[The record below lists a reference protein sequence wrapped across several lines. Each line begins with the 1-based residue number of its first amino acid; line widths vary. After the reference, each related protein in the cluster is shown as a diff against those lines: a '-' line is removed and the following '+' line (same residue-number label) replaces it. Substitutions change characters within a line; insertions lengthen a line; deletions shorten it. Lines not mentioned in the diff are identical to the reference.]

1 MHSTMLRRV
10 SRDSYEGGH
19 GTESSDKSSSEVSV
33 PGALSRPQRG
43 SRESTTSTSPE
54 LGARETPTMEK
65 RSRRRESTESLASS
79 PAFGMPAHGLSLE
92 LTRTGAI
99 WAISH
104 SLLGSLGYNHVGKQ
118 PLLGRSMVD
127 GASSLVES
135 GDLAKFCGAFEKAQE
150 SLDEK
155 LHMLPTA
162 AAAATSGA
170 IEDAET
176 PKLPDVTVWLRTASN
191 GRVCMQ
197 CSLEVAMLDASYRDT
212 GGPAGIITL
221 TMIDVTAAE
230 TKKEIVARRYE
241 LAYNEKAPDSV
252 LADFFASWMKENT
265 KAVPV
270 PGTRRPS
277 AEEYE
282 GAPAGEDGS
291 VAKKEGASSGAVLP
305 GVRQPGDPYVRGDEI
320 SSGVRAYLER
330 RRILVK
336 AFPDLKFTMLE
347 QTSQGDSVYTS
358 WQWTGTHLG
367 PYPCDNG
374 EELSPSGAR
383 VHVHGISIDVFDRH
397 TRIVDHS
404 VFYDENAIR
413 AQLEIKASASRGRDT
428 RSIIRRAHNARKKL
442 MQESSITVQL
452 YLSVRKAQGG
462 SSGAAVVGAM
472 MRPVVSTAPRYSPM
486 ELTMMS
492 TMEVYYASKATAHI
506 GSFDTDG
513 FCLCDGGESSSL
525 EPIPVTSSSPSHSAQ
540 QASIVLYSHAFANIV
555 DLPARTLLRANLH
568 SILEPAMR
576 DADPGLG
583 ARLASCIAK
592 REPFHAVFEGRF
604 DGYSRRDARGSAE
617 NSSRGSVAETGRSS
631 AETGRS
637 SAENYDGCS
646 SSASSTATPGRI
658 LVIDVA
664 PFVYE
669 RRLYWSVLLSDLSDD
684 LELSNVDLDGR
695 VRPSVADA
703 ISDAASSSTASRAA
717 PAGAASGWAHHRPQG
732 GAIPTHALLSSRANI
747 AKRANRPGP
756 KVELADIFVHC
767 LPSSWCWFGCKMLQ
781 SVINTALH
789 ACNAALSLSDLKG
802 EDAPLVWIAEGF
814 TRLHGWSRN
823 EVIGRNCRFLQND
836 ASDPAAVHA
845 MRRAISARMHTRVY
859 IWNEDVA
866 GDGFWSIVSISPGGK
881 HDEQMPKSAAQPDG
895 GAPGSPSGDVQS
907 RYMMGVQHRLTK
919 SEMRFIFD
927 RVIAFR
933 SAYWQRPSAVAI
945 SGEQLSSA
953 DVQWPSSAA
962 QPPAPDQFKAT
973 LFKWRSDFVH
983 LNGRGP
989 TAEEATAMVAGII
1002 ATLQDEENGP
1012 AVDISG

>member
-1 MHSTMLRRV
+1 
-10 SRDSYEGGH
+10 
-19 GTESSDKSSSEVSV
+19 
-33 PGALSRPQRG
+33 
-43 SRESTTSTSPE
+43 
-54 LGARETPTMEK
+54 
-65 RSRRRESTESLASS
+65 
-79 PAFGMPAHGLSLE
+79 
-92 LTRTGAI
+92 
-99 WAISH
+99 
-104 SLLGSLGYNHVGKQ
+104 
-118 PLLGRSMVD
+118 MVD

-540 QASIVLYSHAFANIV
+540 QPPLCSL
-555 DLPARTLLRANLH
+555 ARLCEHR
-568 SILEPAMR
+568 
-576 DADPGLG
+576 
-583 ARLASCIAK
+583 RLASENSPA
-592 REPFHAVFEGRF
+592 RQPAQYFGAG
-604 DGYSRRDARGSAE
+604 DAR
-617 NSSRGSVAETGRSS
+617 RGPRP
-631 AETGRS
+631 R
-637 SAENYDGCS
+637 
-646 SSASSTATPGRI
+646 R
-658 LVIDVA
+658 A
-664 PFVYE
+664 PRQLHCQARAVP
-669 RRLYWSVLLSDLSDD
+669 RRLRGALRRLF
-684 LELSNVDLDGR
+684 
-695 VRPSVADA
+695 
-703 ISDAASSSTASRAA
+703 AARC
-717 PAGAASGWAHHRPQG
+717 PRQRREQQPRQ
-732 GAIPTHALLSSRANI
+732 RC
-747 AKRANRPGP
+747 RDGP
-756 KVELADIFVHC
+756 KQCRNWPKQRRELRWVQQQREQH
-767 LPSSWCWFGCKMLQ
+767 G
-781 SVINTALH
+781 
-789 ACNAALSLSDLKG
+789 NARPNPRHRRR
-802 EDAPLVWIAEGF
+802 PL
-814 TRLHGWSRN
+814 RL
-823 EVIGRNCRFLQND
+823 
-836 ASDPAAVHA
+836 
-845 MRRAISARMHTRVY
+845 
-859 IWNEDVA
+859 
-866 GDGFWSIVSISPGGK
+866 
-881 HDEQMPKSAAQPDG
+881 
-895 GAPGSPSGDVQS
+895 
-907 RYMMGVQHRLTK
+907 
-919 SEMRFIFD
+919 
-927 RVIAFR
+927 
-933 SAYWQRPSAVAI
+933 
-945 SGEQLSSA
+945 
-953 DVQWPSSAA
+953 
-962 QPPAPDQFKAT
+962 
-973 LFKWRSDFVH
+973 
-983 LNGRGP
+983 
-989 TAEEATAMVAGII
+989 
-1002 ATLQDEENGP
+1002 
-1012 AVDISG
+1012 